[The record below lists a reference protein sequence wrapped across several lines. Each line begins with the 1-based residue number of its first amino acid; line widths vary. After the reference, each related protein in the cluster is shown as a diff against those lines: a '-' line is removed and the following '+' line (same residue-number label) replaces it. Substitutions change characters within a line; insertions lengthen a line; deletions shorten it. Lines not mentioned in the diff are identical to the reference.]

1 VLLCES
7 YEPQQT
13 WLLGQSVRSSQ
24 RIGRPPRQAATPAL
38 THEKEGEPSTFWSQQ
53 IFEAVGQ

>member
-1 VLLCES
+1 
-7 YEPQQT
+7 
-13 WLLGQSVRSSQ
+13 VRSSQ
-24 RIGRPPRQAATPAL
+24 RIGRPPPQAEPPAL